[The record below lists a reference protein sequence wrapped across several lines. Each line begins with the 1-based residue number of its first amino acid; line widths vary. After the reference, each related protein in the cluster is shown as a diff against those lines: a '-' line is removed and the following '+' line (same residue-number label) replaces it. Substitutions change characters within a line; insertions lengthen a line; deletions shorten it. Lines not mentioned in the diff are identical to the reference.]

1 MTREEL
7 IERAGRITPPGR
19 QTAREFETQAPAL
32 AAELNQRMSAR
43 ADITTLIGTNNM
55 AMMEDNHRNH
65 ARFMTS
71 LLWLYDPRTLVDTVL
86 WVFQAY
92 RSHGFRLTYWP
103 AQLDTWMQLLEERLS
118 PEAYA
123 EVSPIYTYMIINQP
137 AFAALSENTLQQSPR
152 PITEPMGC
160 AQP

>member
-7 IERAGRITPPGR
+7 IERAGRIAPPSPK
-19 QTAREFETQAPAL
+19 TAQEFEAAAPGL
-32 AAELNQRMSAR
+32 AAELSRIMSGR
-43 ADITTLIGTNNM
+43 ADLRTLIGPDNI

-71 LLWLYDPRTLVDTVL
+71 LLWLYDPRILVDTVL

-103 AQLDTWMQLLEERLS
+103 AQLDTWMLLLEERLS

-123 EVSPIYTYMIINQP
+123 EISPIYIYMIVNLP
-137 AFAALSENTLQQSPR
+137 AFDALSKAAMNDSPA
-152 PITEPMGC
+152 EPTHG
-160 AQP
+160 PKP

>member
-7 IERAGRITPPGR
+7 IEKAGRITPPS
-19 QTAREFETQAPAL
+19 QQVAREFESLAPAL
-32 AAELNQRMSAR
+32 AAELNLRMTAR
-43 ADITTLIGTNNM
+43 ADLATLIGKDNM

-71 LLWLYDPRTLVDTVL
+71 LLWLYDPKTLVDTVL

-92 RSHGFRLTYWP
+92 RSHGFQLTYWP

-118 PEAYA
+118 PEAFA
-123 EVSPIYTYMIINQP
+123 EISPIYIYMIVNQP
-137 AFAALSENTLQQSPR
+137 AFAALSENTLQQSLR
-152 PITEPMGC
+152 PLPEPAGC

>member
-7 IERAGRITPPGR
+7 IEKAGRITPSSR
-19 QTAREFETQAPAL
+19 QTAREFESLAPAL

-43 ADITTLIGTNNM
+43 ADIDTLIGKNNT

-71 LLWLYDPRTLVDTVL
+71 LLWLYDPKNLVDTVL

-123 EVSPIYTYMIINQP
+123 EISPIYIYMIVNQP
-137 AFAALSENTLQQSPR
+137 AFAALSENTLQQSRHPL
-152 PITEPMGC
+152 PEPTGC
-160 AQP
+160 VQP